1 MPRRGT
7 DSYGP
12 SLVPAARALRRAATV
27 PERLLWSR
35 LRGWRLGV
43 RFLRQ
48 HPVLRYVADFC
59 CPEAWL
65 IVEVNGR
72 SHDGHG
78 DADRIRQADLGA
90 LGYRVLRVANDD
102 VLRDL
107 ASVVHL
113 IADTL
118 EQSPPP

>member
-1 MPRRGT
+1 M
-7 DSYGP
+7 
-12 SLVPAARALRRAATV
+12 PAARALRSAATV

-35 LRGWRLGV
+35 LRGRRLGG

-65 IVEVNGR
+65 IVEVDGR

-78 DADRIRQADLGA
+78 DADRIRQADLEA
-90 LGYRVLRVANDD
+90 LGFRVLRVANDD
-102 VLRDL
+102 VLRNL
-107 ASVVHL
+107 APVVRL
-113 IADTL
+113 IADVL
-118 EQSPPP
+118 EQSPPSPPL